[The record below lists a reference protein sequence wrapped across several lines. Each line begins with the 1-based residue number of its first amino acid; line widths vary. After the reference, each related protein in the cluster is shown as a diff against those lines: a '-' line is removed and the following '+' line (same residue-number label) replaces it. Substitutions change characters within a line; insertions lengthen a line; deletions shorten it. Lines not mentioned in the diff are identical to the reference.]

1 MSWPCV
7 FIYKGSDKWGCFG
20 QMDLGWR
27 RGSWPRLLFQQE
39 PRCWPELRNVRG
51 WWNPADVS
59 VQHAIWRIYHRD
71 RKQRSYTR
79 KKPGS
84 QGINDIFWLRK
95 GTLGPENYHPSL
107 AGVPKYH
114 VFVKAKLSICLPK
127 TVSNSSLA
135 LSLPPPN
142 THSSSHPCPRPCFL
156 TNPAESQ
163 TFCVHCFSSLCC
175 RASL

>member
-1 MSWPCV
+1 
-7 FIYKGSDKWGCFG
+7 
-20 QMDLGWR
+20 MDLGWR

-39 PRCWPELRNVRG
+39 PHCWPELQNVRG
-51 WWNPADVS
+51 WWNPTDVS

-95 GTLGPENYHPSL
+95 GTLRLENYHPSL

-142 THSSSHPCPRPCFL
+142 THSSSHPCPRPWFL